1 MYFMSQL
8 KFQKL
13 TPIDNVELDTYEEAL
28 DFVFSEKDILNI
40 AISGAYGSGKSSIL
54 NTYEKKHKE
63 LTFIHISLAHFD
75 NAETVLPEQTPKELV
90 GTGEKTSIKSEE
102 PSIESRI
109 EGKILNQLIQQIPSK
124 KIPQTNFHKKRT
136 ISKWK
141 PLFFT
146 IVISLLVMCSLY
158 LLTFDSINPFI
169 KDNQISNWIIFN
181 PAFIA
186 ICFLL
191 SLGYIIYCF
200 VNFQYKKGFIK
211 KITLKGNEIELF
223 SEEKDSFFDK
233 YLNEVLYLFENCG
246 ADAIIF
252 EDIDRFE
259 NTSIFE
265 RLREINALANI
276 RLEKKS
282 LRFFYLLRDDVFNNK
297 DRSKFFDFIIP
308 IVPVVDS
315 SNSYNKIKDYLIDC
329 GQYQKFDDHFLRGV
343 SLYIDDFRVLK
354 NIYNEYLIYKDKLDK
369 IELKSNN
376 LFALMVYKNLFPQ
389 DFANLQLCEGFV
401 YHLFTN
407 KNKLIEEITIDA
419 QEKIEKLTQQIEEID
434 NEHLEKIEELD
445 IIDNEKN
452 PNKYSHSSKSL
463 IYSEYTKWKDTD
475 YVRRKKIIEQ
485 KNEYD
490 IQKLENAI
498 VCYKQSI
505 EKVKNQSLSDLL
517 DRKNIGEY
525 FKNTA
530 EEFAEN
536 SDIINN
542 KYFDLLKYLISRRYI
557 DETYSDYMSYFYP
570 NSLTINDKTFLRSVT
585 DRKAKE
591 FSYRLDSPELVLE
604 SLEEYDFSQKET
616 LNFELC
622 DYILKLKGNNYINAL
637 INQIM
642 RDKRFDFISGYIM
655 NRTEISKFVHLV
667 IEIWP
672 TFFKE
677 AYLGKHLSEDLLKR
691 ISYEIISTDNQEVL
705 KLVNEDDYF
714 SNFISNIPDYLSIND
729 IDIRKFIANLS
740 ILNIKFTSIDTQNI
754 NEALF
759 DKAYEE
765 KMYTINQ
772 DNINLMLEVKC
783 NGNGFELIKS
793 NFLTFVF
800 ANKEE
805 YYLCAYL
812 LANINE
818 TIGVYFNMME
828 GKISDSNDVVVSVL
842 NNNDISED
850 NKFLYISKL
859 STKVSNLSE
868 VKSEKIKS
876 KLIKYMLVEYKLEN
890 ILDFYDVEGLSDDL
904 INFINSEKYP
914 LEYHDIDESY
924 DLSNFIDSTIKCNE
938 ICDDK
943 YKEFAS
949 NLFDSIEEFSL
960 LNLSRAKLSILISLN
975 LIIMN
980 SKNLKFIR
988 NEYSDGILE
997 FIISDVDEYINIATG
1012 TLSDIEEIR
1021 MLLDSLELSVEQK
1034 LDLLSTTTQPISI
1047 KDKQYEDGVTS
1058 EIIINHLDVNDLP
1071 IIIKMYDE
1079 ASKHLQNSILT
1090 VLEARLTTNIDM
1102 FSLCSNN
1109 LITTLMNSKKL
1120 EFDDKV
1126 LLLSKTAN
1134 KFNLDDLCT
1143 IIRINLNAE
1152 KISDVLKGEYRRIVV
1167 NTENEAIVNAL
1178 VECKI
1183 IEQPGKTE
1191 GGHYQKIKIISNE
1204 K

>member
-1 MYFMSQL
+1 MSQL

-13 TPIDNVELDTYEEAL
+13 TPIDNVNLDTYEEAL
-28 DFVFSEKDILNI
+28 DFVFSQEDVLNI
-40 AISGAYGSGKSSIL
+40 AVSGGYGSGKSSII
-54 NTYEKKHKE
+54 NTYKKKHQKH
-63 LTFIHISLAHFD
+63 LTFIHISLAHFND
-75 NAETVLPEQTPKELV
+75 AETVIPKQMQKKPEDTNKKISVDPD
-90 GTGEKTSIKSEE
+90 KT
-102 PSIESRI
+102 SIESRI

-136 ISKWK
+136 IRKRE
-141 PLFFT
+141 PLSFT
-146 IVISLLVMCSLY
+146 IIISLLVVCSLY
-158 LLTFDSINPFI
+158 LLAFDSINTFI
-169 KDNQISNWIIFN
+169 KENQISNWMIFN
-181 PAFIA
+181 PAIII
-186 ICFLL
+186 ICFVL
-191 SLGYIIYCF
+191 SLVLIIYRF
-200 VNFQYKKGFIK
+200 VKFQYQKGFIK
-211 KITLKGNEIELF
+211 RISLKGNEIELF
-223 SEEKDSFFDK
+223 SEDKDSFFDK
-233 YLNEVLYLFENCG
+233 YLNEVLYLFENCD

-265 RLREINALANI
+265 RLREINTLANI
-276 RLEKKS
+276 RREKRK

-315 SNSYNKIKDYLIDC
+315 SNSYNKIKDYLTDC
-329 GQYQKFDDHFLRGV
+329 GQYYEFDDHFLRGV
-343 SLYIDDFRVLK
+343 SLYIDDFRILK
-354 NIYNEYLIYKDKLDK
+354 NIYNEYLIYKEKLDQ

-376 LFALMVYKNLFPQ
+376 LFALMVYKNLFPK

-401 YHLFTN
+401 YYLFIN
-407 KNKLIEEITIDA
+407 KNKLIEKIIIDT
-419 QEKIEKLTQQIEEID
+419 QESIEKLTQQIKKID
-434 NEHLEKIEELD
+434 SEHLEKVNELD
-445 IIDNEKN
+445 IIDKVKN
-452 PNKYSHSSKSL
+452 PNSNTYRKFSSPL
-463 IYSEYTKWKDTD
+463 GYSEYIKWKEND
-475 YVRRKKIIEQ
+475 YARRKKFIEQ

-517 DRKNIGEY
+517 DRKNIDEY

-542 KYFDLLKYLISRRYI
+542 KYFDLLKYLISRGYI

-642 RDKRFDFISGYIM
+642 RDKRFDFISGYTM

-740 ILNIKFTSIDTQNI
+740 ILNVKFTSIDTQNI

-800 ANKEE
+800 ENKEE

-924 DLSNFIDSTIKCNE
+924 DLSDFIDSTIKCNE

-1012 TLSDIEEIR
+1012 TLSDIGEIR